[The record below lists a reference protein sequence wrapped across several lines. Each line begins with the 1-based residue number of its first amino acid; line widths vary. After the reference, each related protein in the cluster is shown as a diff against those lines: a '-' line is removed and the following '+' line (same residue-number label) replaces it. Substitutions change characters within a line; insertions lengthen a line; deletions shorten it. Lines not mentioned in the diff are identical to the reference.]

1 MIQQAVALLI
11 IAFFLVR
18 LFQQKKKQQISKNEF
33 TFWLIFWL
41 LAGLAIGFIKTIDQ
55 VVAQLGFSGS
65 GINFLFYLAV
75 MILFY
80 FLFKMRLKI
89 VKLEK
94 NITDLTREMSLR
106 K

>member
-1 MIQQAVALLI
+1 MLQQILAILI
-11 IAFFLVR
+11 IIFFLVR
-18 LFQQKKKQQISKNEF
+18 LLQQKKKQQISRNEF
-33 TFWLIFWL
+33 TFWLFFWL
-41 LAGLAIGFIKTIDQ
+41 LAGLAIVFVKTLDKL
-55 VVAQLGFSGS
+55 VAYFGFSGS

-94 NITDLTREMSLR
+94 NITDLTREISLR